1 MCIFACSLRLIA
13 VWGGLISVAWASTLS
28 AHLPHRLPPSMN
40 GIGPMEY
47 PLQVRE
53 VGPGET
59 GHSASRESA
68 YPASQ
73 GGCMDAAACNFNS
86 QATFD
91 DGSCTYP
98 VDDCYDCSGFPI
110 GYVPGFPIGFG
121 LGSILYEA
129 DSPWYP
135 EPCIIWDLGFGGYS
149 PWPQGTISIVC
160 FDPTACN
167 FTTCEELTYLCPNWP
182 WIVECVYPPG
192 DVSCEEWEFSDA
204 DGDGVPAVYEVPACT
219 DPLACN
225 YEPSA
230 TDENGS
236 CLYPVEGC
244 EHCVSVDYELEQVSA
259 WSWEF
264 ISIQVIQCLA
274 DVNGNGVC
282 DCSEPSGC
290 TDEEACNFDPAAVL
304 GDGSCTYP
312 VDDCYDCNGMLEADP
327 SSGCPAG
334 EPEVVWGC
342 FDAKAC
348 NFASCEEI
356 PDALWC
362 AIVRSTCVY
371 APVGLE
377 CDEIDV
383 NGIPEEPCSADSLEL
398 LLESS
403 LLEVAFVDS
412 LVESGA
418 YCGQGTLWSPML
430 QRCVAIPE
438 CSGDLNQDGLV
449 GTTDLLALL
458 SNYGLECPEAGCTF
472 PFASNYN
479 PNAAVENSSCITI
492 GCSDPSALN
501 YLPGISS
508 SLPELCEFAPS
519 QLNGACAG
527 TTSVTYH
534 GYDYPVVEIGAR
546 CWFKEN
552 LRTTAFRD
560 GSSAVWVEPDGT
572 WGTPNQPAVTVAG
585 GSHVAAAIFG
595 NLYSW
600 YAVNDARGICPAGFH
615 PASPNDWSDAIE
627 AAGGAA
633 WAGLHLRSPG
643 SHNTGNGLWLD
654 GSLNATNPQG
664 FSAFPSG
671 YRLSNGD
678 YGGLY
683 STGYFW
689 SSASANVSNAHAYL
703 ISHTNEEIST
713 TLNHKSVGLSVRC
726 VSDEILG
733 CTDPAACNF
742 NSSAT
747 IDSGSCAYTQIIS
760 TGCWCE
766 EYCGS
771 QYIGPYWQC
780 DEYDIGGCTD
790 PTACNFNPW
799 VCDDDGSCVYPD
811 SCGNCWY
818 DSDNDGV
825 CGSGS
830 GCCGSEIVGCM
841 NAAACNYNFAATDD
855 DGSCLFAV
863 GCDYCSGGAVV
874 NGDPDGDGVCNEDE

>member
-1 MCIFACSLRLIA
+1 
-13 VWGGLISVAWASTLS
+13 
-28 AHLPHRLPPSMN
+28 
-40 GIGPMEY
+40 
-47 PLQVRE
+47 
-53 VGPGET
+53 
-59 GHSASRESA
+59 
-68 YPASQ
+68 
-73 GGCMDAAACNFNS
+73 
-86 QATFD
+86 
-91 DGSCTYP
+91 
-98 VDDCYDCSGFPI
+98 
-110 GYVPGFPIGFG
+110 
-121 LGSILYEA
+121 
-129 DSPWYP
+129 
-135 EPCIIWDLGFGGYS
+135 
-149 PWPQGTISIVC
+149 
-160 FDPTACN
+160 
-167 FTTCEELTYLCPNWP
+167 
-182 WIVECVYPPG
+182 
-192 DVSCEEWEFSDA
+192 
-204 DGDGVPAVYEVPACT
+204 
-219 DPLACN
+219 
-225 YEPSA
+225 
-230 TDENGS
+230 
-236 CLYPVEGC
+236 
-244 EHCVSVDYELEQVSA
+244 
-259 WSWEF
+259 
-264 ISIQVIQCLA
+264 
-274 DVNGNGVC
+274 
-282 DCSEPSGC
+282 
-290 TDEEACNFDPAAVL
+290 
-304 GDGSCTYP
+304 
-312 VDDCYDCNGMLEADP
+312 
-327 SSGCPAG
+327 
-334 EPEVVWGC
+334 
-342 FDAKAC
+342 
-348 NFASCEEI
+348 
-356 PDALWC
+356 
-362 AIVRSTCVY
+362 
-371 APVGLE
+371 
-377 CDEIDV
+377 
-383 NGIPEEPCSADSLEL
+383 
-398 LLESS
+398 
-403 LLEVAFVDS
+403 
-412 LVESGA
+412 
-418 YCGQGTLWSPML
+418 ML

-472 PFASNYN
+472 PFASNYD

-508 SLPELCEFAPS
+508 SLPELCEFATSP
-519 QLNGACAG
+519 LNGACAG

-572 WGTPNQPAVTVAG
+572 WGAPNQPAVTVAG
-585 GSHVAAAIFG
+585 GSHVAAAVFG

-689 SSASANVSNAHAYL
+689 SSASADASNAHAYL

-747 IDSGSCAYTQIIS
+747 IDSGSCAYTQVIF
-760 TGCWCE
+760 TGCSCE

-771 QYIGPYWQC
+771 QYIGPSVFC
-780 DEYDIGGCTD
+780 PAVEPIVGCMD
-790 PTACNFNPW
+790 PFACNFNPW
-799 VCDDDGSCVYPD
+799 VCDDDGSCIYPD
-811 SCGNCWY
+811 SCGNCCY

-825 CGSGS
+825 SGSGS